1 LVVSAAERVR
11 QGAVGGRRA
20 VPQAPATG
28 PHPALIELAAGRGL
42 PPVTD
47 PRPLLRSAFV
57 HGMAGLLLS
66 EVERT
71 DPPWRR
77 VALAVLAARQAS
89 VRSWHERLWAALGSV
104 AAILEDA
111 GIEVAIAKGI
121 AAEARWYSRMGERP
135 ANDLDL
141 LLSPAQLDRIDDVVA
156 AIEPS
161 HPLCGK
167 VRRFAEAGHIQS
179 VDLEYHGVPI
189 DLHWD
194 ILKLWIPSRNREAI
208 WERTVPFVLPEGRS
222 LRTLDAES
230 AFVHFLVH
238 VNKDRFRRL
247 LGFADVARIHQR
259 EDLDHAAMQRLV
271 RADGIE
277 TSVGASWDVV
287 VRTLGLDAPN
297 GFRTGPVRSLVWHV
311 AWRPSVRLR
320 ATESTIR
327 FRHRQWLIA
336 LLGRGRA
343 LETARCWVRMTFP
356 PKDLLAYLHSGYAAR
371 WGAEPVSTTPRS
383 RLWALTIGRVQAS
396 LQRRRRAAKAIR
408 LVAGGPR
415 RGRGPSGEG

>member
-1 LVVSAAERVR
+1 VR
-11 QGAVGGRRA
+11 PGSGGHGRRQRT
-20 VPQAPATG
+20 QAPATG
-28 PHPALIELAAGRGL
+28 PHPALIDLAAGRGL

-47 PRPLLRSAFV
+47 PMPLLRSAFA

-77 VALAVLAARQAS
+77 IALAVLTARQAS
-89 VRSWHERLWAALGSV
+89 VRLWHERLWAALSSV
-104 AAILEDA
+104 SAILDDA

-121 AAEARWYSRMGERP
+121 AAEARWYGRVGERP
-135 ANDLDL
+135 SNDLDL

-167 VRRFAEAGHIQS
+167 VRRFAEAGNIQS
-179 VDLEYHGVPI
+179 IDLEYQGVPI

-194 ILKLWIPSRNREAI
+194 VLKLWIPSRNRAAI
-208 WERTVPFVLPEGRS
+208 WDRTVPFTLPDGRS
-222 LRTLDAES
+222 LRALDAECS
-230 AFVHFLVH
+230 FVHFLVH
-238 VNKDRFRRL
+238 INKDRFRRL
-247 LGFADVARIHQR
+247 LGFVDVARIHQR
-259 EDLDHAAMQRLV
+259 EDLDHAAMQRLI

-277 TSVGASWDVV
+277 TSVSASWDVV

-297 GFRTGPVRSLVWHV
+297 DFPAGAVRSLVWHV

-336 LLGRGRA
+336 MLGRGRA
-343 LETARCWVRMTFP
+343 VETARCWVRMTFP
-356 PKDLLAYLHSGYAAR
+356 PADLLAYLHSGYASR
-371 WGAEPVSTTPRS
+371 WGAEQVSTTPRS

-396 LQRRRRAAKAIR
+396 LRRRRRAAKATR
-408 LVAGGPR
+408 LATGGAK
-415 RGRGPSGEG
+415 RGRGSPLRG